1 MPEDFKIQVEADL
14 DTSKAE
20 KKLADL
26 TKDKKTIKL
35 DIDIKNQNLNSLQKN
50 IEKGIKNTK
59 IDTSAITKQIAESF
73 NITDKS
79 VLKNLNKQLN
89 NMVSSLGKTWNGS
102 KFDFSKASG
111 FYSGIDSISKQIIE
125 NGKIVKSATG
135 YYDDFYNYFKNK
147 KIYVSDNLKKALG
160 GDVFANTNGVL
171 PSANG
176 RIWYEADVGVDYTM
190 SRSNSKNP
198 AYRILYSNDGL
209 IYGTYD
215 HYDTVFQIFP

>member
-35 DIDIKNQNLNSLQKN
+35 DIDINNQNLNNLQKN

-59 IDTSAITKQIAESF
+59 IDTSAITKQIADSF

-79 VLKNLNKQLN
+79 VLKNLTKQLN

-102 KFDFSKASG
+102 KFDFSKA
-111 FYSGIDSISKQIIE
+111 FKE
-125 NGKIVKSATG
+125 G
-135 YYDDFYNYFKNK
+135 YCYRL
-147 KIYVSDNLKKALG
+147 SLG
-160 GDVFANTNGVL
+160 
-171 PSANG
+171 
-176 RIWYEADVGVDYTM
+176 
-190 SRSNSKNP
+190 
-198 AYRILYSNDGL
+198 
-209 IYGTYD
+209 
-215 HYDTVFQIFP
+215 

>member
-35 DIDIKNQNLNSLQKN
+35 DIDINNQNLNNLQKN

-59 IDTSAITKQIAESF
+59 IDTSAITKQIADSF

-79 VLKNLNKQLN
+79 VLKNLTKQLN

-111 FYSGIDSISKQIIE
+111 FYSGIDSISKQIVEKRFDISPQRE
-125 NGKIVKSATG
+125 SIAIPFFESFV
-135 YYDDFYNYFKNK
+135 
-147 KIYVSDNLKKALG
+147 I
-160 GDVFANTNGVL
+160 L
-171 PSANG
+171 PILFCN
-176 RIWYEADVGVDYTM
+176 
-190 SRSNSKNP
+190 NS
-198 AYRILYSNDGL
+198 L
-209 IYGTYD
+209 
-215 HYDTVFQIFP
+215 

>member
-89 NMVSSLGKTWNGS
+89 NMVSSLEW
-102 KFDFSKASG
+102 
-111 FYSGIDSISKQIIE
+111 KQ
-125 NGKIVKSATG
+125 V
-135 YYDDFYNYFKNK
+135 
-147 KIYVSDNLKKALG
+147 
-160 GDVFANTNGVL
+160 
-171 PSANG
+171 
-176 RIWYEADVGVDYTM
+176 
-190 SRSNSKNP
+190 
-198 AYRILYSNDGL
+198 
-209 IYGTYD
+209 
-215 HYDTVFQIFP
+215 

>member
-35 DIDIKNQNLNSLQKN
+35 DIDINNQNLNNLQKN

-59 IDTSAITKQIAESF
+59 IDTSAITKQIADSF

-79 VLKNLNKQLN
+79 VLKNLTKQLN

-111 FYSGIDSISKQIIE
+111 FYSGIDSISKQIVE

-147 KIYVSDNLKKALG
+147 KIYVSGDLKKALG
-160 GDVFANTNGVL
+160 GDTYKELLQNNIGKITKDSKKGIAIDSLWGEMSNLFPEHFSQNITNQ
-171 PSANG
+171 
-176 RIWYEADVGVDYTM
+176 AD
-190 SRSNSKNP
+190 
-198 AYRILYSNDGL
+198 
-209 IYGTYD
+209 
-215 HYDTVFQIFP
+215 